1 MRGYRAYIIGR
12 NGHIMDRVELFCES
26 DDEAKE
32 RARQLVDGHAIE
44 LWDEGRRIETFEP
57 PK

>member
-1 MRGYRAYIIGR
+1 
-12 NGHIMDRVELFCES
+12 MDRVELFCES